1 MEILDRYLQTVKG
14 ALPDAQRDDIIN
26 ELSEDIHSEIEER
39 ESGLGRPLN
48 EAELEVILKRYG
60 HPLIVASRYRQDQR
74 SFSFGRQLIGPVLF
88 PFYAKVLSFNLGI
101 TTVVILIIFT
111 ALLASGQSLGFY
123 EAISTLFVQ
132 LLIQFAIVT
141 PIFMAFDRHLAKY
154 PDRWDPRTPNR
165 AHYPAVT
172 AAAATTVSRLESIS
186 QIIAI
191 AVFLAW
197 IRAIRGLPFLVFGPA
212 ATFLKAAPVWRQLYL
227 PVVLLA
233 LLQVV
238 QSVVNLIRPGW
249 VRVRSFARL
258 AAGGAGV
265 VICLFLLKAGVWVVP
280 AGAGNLSSGY
290 REAIAVVNKTLLYTL
305 SAAIVI
311 QAFILL
317 TELRR
322 LARGT
327 TQAPGRKPAAS

>member
-1 MEILDRYLQTVKG
+1 MEIVERYLQTVKS

-26 ELSEDIHSEIEER
+26 ELSEDIHSEIEEK
-39 ESGLGRPLN
+39 ESELGRPLS
-48 EAELEVILKRYG
+48 EAELEVILKRHG

-101 TTVVILIIFT
+101 TSVVILIIFT
-111 ALLASGQSLGFY
+111 ALLASGQSLSFH
-123 EAISTLFVQ
+123 EAISTLFLQ

-141 PIFMAFDRHLAKY
+141 PIFMAFDRHLEKY

-165 AHYPAVT
+165 RHYPAVT
-172 AAAATTVSRLESIS
+172 VAAPTTVSRLESIS
-186 QIIAI
+186 QIVAI

-197 IRAIRGLPFLVFGPA
+197 IRTVRGLPSLIFGPA
-212 ATFLKAAPVWRQLYL
+212 ATFLKAAPVWHQLYL

-233 LLQVV
+233 LVQVA
-238 QSVVNLIRPGW
+238 QSVINLIRPGW
-249 VRVRSFARL
+249 VLVRSFTRI
-258 AAGGAGV
+258 AAGGAGL
-265 VICLFLLKAGVWVVP
+265 VICLFLLRAGVWVVP
-280 AGAGNLSSGY
+280 ASGGNLSSGY
-290 REAIAVVNKTLLYTL
+290 QEAIAIVNKTLLYSL
-305 SAAIVI
+305 SAALVI
-311 QAFILL
+311 QAIILL

-327 TQAPGRKPAAS
+327 PHTPARKPGAS